1 MKHYLAIILIF
12 LMASTSS
19 AWAAPP
25 DEAYKFRSAT
35 WNMQG
40 SGSSSGDSKW
50 AQVKTMLLGTSSNS
64 ALDIITLQE
73 SGALPDS
80 ITDTPEESNQ
90 TLVVT
95 ELHSW
100 GPQSVRYPGDVHAVQ
115 WNIGTHTRPNT
126 FYIYQLEMADSQGP
140 NRLSMAIVSRYRA
153 DEIYVLPAQPA
164 TNPTRRPIFGIRIG
178 NSAFFNI
185 HAAAIGGGNE
195 APEQVIAIENA
206 MLNYFN
212 NVSSWMILGDYNR
225 SPNSLV
231 LSRVF
236 GRNPTNNHFTR
247 QVAYDRSRIAT
258 QQSGNILDYAII
270 GASRFILIDLV
281 RATVMHNIHSDH
293 YAVRF
298 NSCE

>member
-95 ELHSW
+95 ELHPW
-100 GPQSVRYPGDVHAVQ
+100 GPQSVMYPGDVHEVQ
-115 WNIGTHTRPNT
+115 WNIGSTTRPNT
-126 FYIYQLEMADSQGP
+126 FYIYQLDMGNGAN
-140 NRLSMAIVSRYRA
+140 NRLNTAIVSRYRA
-153 DEIYVLPAQPA
+153 DDIYVLPAEPA
-164 TNPTRRPIFGIRIG
+164 TSSTRRPILGIRIG

-195 APEQVIAIENA
+195 APEQVIAVENA
-206 MLNYFN
+206 MRNHIN

-225 SPNSLV
+225 SPNSLI
-231 LSRVF
+231 LSSAF

-298 NSCE
+298 NSCG